1 MVELTLDS
9 ELTEEQRENLMIISQ
24 SATSLQS
31 ILNDVLDLSKI
42 EANCMEL
49 ENAEFD
55 LPVLMNGAAAT
66 LRVRAKEKGLQ
77 LLSTLSPDVP
87 RMLIGDQTR
96 LRQVLTNLLG
106 NAIKF
111 TQQGGIEISV
121 TLIAEKAG
129 SVELQFSVRDSGIGI
144 PPESHAKI
152 FDAFVQADGSMT
164 RRFGGTG
171 LGLSICSKLV
181 RLMGGEIWLESE
193 PGQGSTFHFTA
204 VFYKTEHAAA
214 EVEHPELAVLENA

>member
-1 MVELTLDS
+1 
-9 ELTEEQRENLMIISQ
+9 
-24 SATSLQS
+24 
-31 ILNDVLDLSKI
+31 
-42 EANCMEL
+42 MEL

-193 PGQGSTFHFTA
+193 PGQGSTFYFTA
-204 VFYKTEHAAA
+204 VFYKPEHAAA